1 MTERERAARR
11 RLVWLLL
18 TRGDVG
24 GEPLRSDGLPAL
36 RPPPPPPEPNLARH
50 RGGQEPAPAGDMTR
64 PA

>member
-1 MTERERAARR
+1 MTERDRAARR

-24 GEPLRSDGLPAL
+24 GEPLRTDGVPAL
-36 RPPPPPPEPNLARH
+36 RPTSTILPPPA
-50 RGGQEPAPAGDMTR
+50 RGGGPKPAPAGDLTR

>member
-1 MTERERAARR
+1 MSERDRAARR

-24 GEPLRSDGLPAL
+24 GEPLRSDGMPAL
-36 RPPPPPPEPNLARH
+36 RATSTISPPPAQ
-50 RGGQEPAPAGDMTR
+50 GGGPKPAPAGDLTR

>member
-1 MTERERAARR
+1 VTERDAAARR

-24 GEPLRSDGLPAL
+24 GEPLRSDGLPTL
-36 RPPPPPPEPNLARH
+36 RSAPAIATPPV
-50 RGGQEPAPAGDMTR
+50 RGGAAKPAPAGDPTR

>member
-1 MTERERAARR
+1 VTERERAARR

-24 GEPLRSDGLPAL
+24 DEPLRSDGLPAL
-36 RPPPPPPEPNLARH
+36 RSAPTRATPPAL
-50 RGGQEPAPAGDMTR
+50 GGGPKPAPAGDPTR